1 MNRKQRRE
9 RERVIRKT
17 IKTGVGVNVTVKS
30 WRVIGPDG
38 RVKQT
43 SEQEAQQ

>member
-9 RERVIRKT
+9 RERAIRKA
-17 IKTGVGVNVTVKS
+17 IKTGVGVNVQLKS
-30 WRVIGPDG
+30 WRVVGPDG

-43 SEQEAQQ
+43 SEQEVPQ